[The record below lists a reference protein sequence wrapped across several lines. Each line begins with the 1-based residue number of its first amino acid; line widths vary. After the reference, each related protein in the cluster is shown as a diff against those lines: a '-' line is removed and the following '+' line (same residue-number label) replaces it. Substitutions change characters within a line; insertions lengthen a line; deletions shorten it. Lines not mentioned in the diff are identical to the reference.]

1 MLFVTG
7 KGGTGKSSISA
18 GIGLAM
24 SSQGLRTIVVEVH
37 DRTDVLTLL
46 GGSRGDRHEEQQLA
60 DGLFH
65 VTIDSDAVL
74 AEYLADQLP
83 GPIAAVLSR
92 SRSFSTLAAATPG
105 LRELLTVGK
114 IWEMAQPERRLPGA
128 EPYDLVIVDAPATG
142 HGVALLSS
150 PRTFAEAARSGPV
163 ARQAGIIDASLRD
176 PDQTAVIAVTTAEEL
191 PVSETIEL
199 ATRLPQAL
207 PEQSLEA
214 IVVNRMLPRR
224 FSRAETAKLVAA
236 EGPDVDPAIEAAL
249 AIAEQSVEQQEQ
261 LARLRR
267 AVAGIEI
274 NTTPAVPSDA
284 IEKATLRRL
293 GRAAYP
299 R

>member
-7 KGGTGKSSISA
+7 KGGTGKSLISA
-18 GIGLAM
+18 GLGLAM

-37 DRTDVLTLL
+37 DRSDVLTLL
-46 GGSRGDRHEEQQLA
+46 GGSRGDQHEEQQLA

-65 VTIDSDAVL
+65 VTIDSDTVL

-163 ARQAGIIDASLRD
+163 ARQAGIIDASLSD
-176 PDQTAVIAVTTAEEL
+176 PEQTAVIAVTTAEEL

-207 PEQSLEA
+207 PEQALEA

-224 FSRAETAKLVAA
+224 FSRAETAKLLAA
-236 EGPDVDPAIEAAL
+236 EGPDADPSIEAAL

-261 LARLRR
+261 LTRLRR
-267 AVAGIEI
+267 AVTGIEI
-274 NTTPAVPSDA
+274 NTAPAVPSDA
-284 IEKATLRRL
+284 VGKATLRRL
-293 GRAAYP
+293 GRAAYA